1 MEGLKQATIA
11 FAPVIVFWLF
21 CAAASARIA
30 HLKNIPIS
38 VGLLLGALLGS
49 ARPRHHGLLAFKPQN
64 RTWRTAAGVVPKPR
78 RYRRIEILERP
89 GLGVILPGG
98 MRGRLHLLIAEQV
111 VGYSSPPR
119 G

>member
-38 VGLLLGALLGS
+38 VGLLLGALLGLLGLVIMVCLPS
-49 ARPRHHGLLAFKPQN
+49 HRKTARGGPPPGWYPNPAVPAHRDIGTDRLGCDF
-64 RTWRTAAGVVPKPR
+64 AGR
-78 RYRRIEILERP
+78 E
-89 GLGVILPGG
+89 
-98 MRGRLHLLIAEQV
+98 
-111 VGYSSPPR
+111 
-119 G
+119 